1 MSSPRLPLEA
11 TQRRDARPAADTIVA
26 IATPPGRGA
35 VGIVRLSGPR
45 ACEIAQAVVGALPA
59 PRQAALRSF
68 RNAKGEALDEGLVL
82 VFPAPHSYTG
92 EDVVELQGHG
102 GPVVLDGVLRVCCE
116 RGARLARPG
125 EFSERAFL
133 NDRLDL
139 AQAEAV
145 ADLIN
150 AASVQAARAA
160 KRSLEGEFSKRI
172 TALVE
177 ELTQLRIFVE
187 GALDFSDEDVNWL
200 ADDTLRTRLATLNE
214 TLRTLLNE
222 AGQGRR
228 LREGMTVALAGQPNV
243 GKSTLLNALAGSE
256 AAIVTDIAGTTRD
269 LLREAIVIDGLPIT
283 VVDTA
288 GLRESRDPVERIGIE
303 RAWKAMEQA
312 ELVLFLLDDR
322 SGFTETDRELLER
335 LPCGPEVL
343 LLHNKCDLSGRS
355 AERFSNEGKTA
366 VRLSAAKNAGM
377 DLLKAEIK
385 RVAGMSDGS
394 DGVFSARTRHVEA
407 LQRAQAHAR
416 TAQQRLNEN
425 ATAELAAEELR
436 LAQQALA
443 EITGK
448 FGSDDLLGRIFS
460 AFCIGK

>member
-1 MSSPRLPLEA
+1 MVHHPQTRA
-11 TQRRDARPAADTIVA
+11 RRPDTLNATIVA
-26 IATPPGRGA
+26 VATPPGRGA

-45 ACEIAQAVVGALPA
+45 AFEIAARITGELPPA
-59 PRQAALRSF
+59 RHAALRPF
-68 RNAKGEALDEGLVL
+68 RNSAGEALDQGLVL
-82 VFPAPHSYTG
+82 VFPAPNSYTG

-102 GPVVLDGVLRVCCE
+102 GPVVLDLIVRACCAL
-116 RGARLARPG
+116 GARPARPG

-150 AASVQAARAA
+150 AASTQAARAA
-160 KRSLEGEFSKRI
+160 RRSLDGEFSKRV

-177 ELTQLRIFVE
+177 ELIQLRTFVE

-200 ADDTLRTRLATLNE
+200 ADEKLRARLAVLNE
-214 TLRTLLNE
+214 SLRTLLHE

-243 GKSTLLNALAGSE
+243 GKSTLLNALAGSD
-256 AAIVTDIAGTTRD
+256 AAIVTDVAGTTRD
-269 LLREAIVIDGLPIT
+269 LLRENIVIDGLPIT

-322 SGFTETDRELLER
+322 AGFTAVDRELLER

-343 LLHNKCDLSGRS
+343 LLGNKCDLSNRPAQGFEQDGKNGLRIS
-355 AERFSNEGKTA
+355 ASKNLGLD
-366 VRLSAAKNAGM
+366 RLRT
-377 DLLKAEIK
+377 EIR
-385 RVAGMSDGS
+385 RVAGLGDAGE
-394 DGVFSARTRHVEA
+394 GLFSARTRHIEA
-407 LQRAQAHAR
+407 LQRAQAHAL
-416 TAQQRLNEN
+416 TAQQRLTQRV
-425 ATAELAAEELR
+425 AVELAAEELR
-436 LAQQALA
+436 LAQQALS
-443 EITGK
+443 EITGA
-448 FGSDDLLGRIFS
+448 FSSDDLLGRIFS
-460 AFCIGK
+460 TFCIGK